1 MSYKVAIQ
9 MDHPESINPEK
20 DSTYA
25 LGLEAQKRGH
35 TLTYYNTDSLS
46 LKNGIVSANCA
57 ALTFHDDKTNHYDLG
72 SFASRNLSEFDII
85 LMRNDFNDPLSY
97 TAMTHMLDHITD
109 RTLVLNDP
117 TGTRESPEKM
127 LITHFP
133 DLAPKTLITRNLD
146 DIKAFAAELG
156 DLIIKPL
163 NGFGGMGVYHI
174 TPDDDNLSSVYEMLC
189 ALHSEPFI
197 VQEYLPDIKTGD
209 KRIIVVEGEPI
220 AAVLRVPPQKSARA
234 NLAVGGTAE
243 IGEITD
249 RDREICE
256 RLKPELIKRGLVFVG
271 LDVIGD
277 YVTEINPK
285 SPTGLQHI
293 TKMQG
298 IKCEENIW
306 DAYEARYNEAKRS
319 FVREL

>member
-1 MSYKVAIQ
+1 MSLNVAIQ
-9 MDHPESINPEK
+9 MDHPETINPEK

-35 TLTYYNTDSLS
+35 TLTYYSTDTLS
-46 LKNGIVSANCA
+46 LKNGTLIANCA
-57 ALTFHDDKTNHYDLG
+57 SLTFHDAKTNHYTLR
-72 SFASRNLSEFDII
+72 SFAPKNLTDFDII

-97 TAMTHMLDHITD
+97 TAMTHMLDHLHD
-109 RTLVLNDP
+109 KTLVLNDP

-133 DLAPKTLITRNLD
+133 DLAPKTLITRDLD
-146 DIKAFAAELG
+146 EIKTFAAEIG

-174 TPDDDNLSSVYEMLC
+174 TEDDDNLSSVYEMLC
-189 ALHSEPFI
+189 ALHTEPFI
-197 VQEYLPDIKTGD
+197 VQAYLPDIKKGD

-243 IGEITD
+243 IGEITE
-249 RDREICE
+249 RDREICN

-293 TKMQG
+293 TKLQG
-298 IKCEENIW
+298 IKCEETIW
-306 DAYEARYNEAKRS
+306 DACEARYERFKA
-319 FVREL
+319 

>member
-1 MSYKVAIQ
+1 MPLKVALQ
-9 MDHPESINPEK
+9 MDPPAGIDVAK

-35 TLTYYNTDSLS
+35 ALSYYNAETLK
-46 LKNGIVSANCA
+46 LKNGKLSASCA
-57 ALTFHDDKTNHYDLG
+57 ALTFYRSKKTHFKCG
-72 SFASRNLSEFDII
+72 SFKEIDLTKFDII

-97 TAMTHMLDHITD
+97 TVMTHMLDHLKGK
-109 RTLVLNDP
+109 TLVLNDP
-117 TGTRESPEKM
+117 EGTRESPEKM

-133 DLAPKTLITRNLD
+133 DLAPPTLITRNLE
-146 DIKAFAAELG
+146 DIQAFQKEYK

-174 TPDDDNLSSVYEMLC
+174 TQNDDNLSSVYEMLC
-189 ALHSEPFI
+189 AIHTEPFV
-197 VQEYLPDIKTGD
+197 VQKYLPEITKGD

-220 AAVLRVPPQKSARA
+220 AALLRIPPPKSARA
-234 NLAVGGTAE
+234 NLAVGGTAA
-243 IGEITD
+243 IGKITA

-256 RLKPELIKRGLVFVG
+256 TLKPTLVKRGLVFVG

-293 TKMQG
+293 TKLQG
-298 IKCEENIW
+298 LKCEEAIW
-306 DAYEARYNEAKRS
+306 DAYEARYDAFKKTKQGKK
-319 FVREL
+319 

>member
-1 MSYKVAIQ
+1 MSYNVAIQ
-9 MDHPESINPEK
+9 MDHPDSINPEK

-25 LGLEAQKRGH
+25 IGLEAQKRGH
-35 TLTYYNTDSLS
+35 KLTYYNAETLS
-46 LKNGIVSANCA
+46 LKNGTLTANCA
-57 ALTFHDDKTNHYDLG
+57 PLTFNNNIMNHYELESYSQKDL
-72 SFASRNLSEFDII
+72 SDFDIL

-97 TAMTHMLDHITD
+97 TAMTHMLDHITNK
-109 RTLVLNDP
+109 TLVLNDP

-133 DLAPKTLITRNLD
+133 DLAPKTLITRNLEE
-146 DIKAFAAELG
+146 IKKFTEEIG

-174 TPDDDNLSSVYEMLC
+174 RPDDDNLSSVYEMLS
-189 ALHSEPFI
+189 ALHTEPFI
-197 VQEYLPDIKTGD
+197 VQQYLPEIKTGD

-243 IGEITD
+243 IGKITD
-249 RDREICE
+249 RDREICA

-293 TKMQG
+293 TKLQG

-306 DAYEARYNEAKRS
+306 DAYEKRYKAFTS
-319 FVREL
+319 